1 MTPHIHVV
9 CSSIIYPLLEGSI
22 INLYSFSKRT
32 KERNHSFFLKKRTKR
47 NGSCPL
53 GRFLQPKRK
62 CKEKSRKQGVDDV
75 FACNFAFGNSVAR
88 SFQRV
93 KLAGCSFLLHKYI
106 DRVSLYLGTK
116 IPSSQHKCV
125 LCSLA
130 EDQYTFQLLAGKD
143 GRL

>member
-1 MTPHIHVV
+1 MDQQYSIGITWSLWKILLKFICNSNQSVVPCMTPHIHVV

-75 FACNFAFGNSVAR
+75 FACNFAFGNSVA
-88 SFQRV
+88 
-93 KLAGCSFLLHKYI
+93 LARKTCRL
-106 DRVSLYLGTK
+106 
-116 IPSSQHKCV
+116 
-125 LCSLA
+125 
-130 EDQYTFQLLAGKD
+130 QLLVAQVY
-143 GRL
+143 R